1 MSTAP
6 YDYDLIVLGGGSA
19 GLAGAIRAAQHG
31 KRVALLEPGELGGTC
46 VNVGCVPKK
55 AMWLAADLHE
65 RIGLA
70 SAMGFDVQARPALS
84 WKELVIHRQA
94 YISNIHTSYHKRL
107 DETGVV
113 RIPARGHLLDAHT
126 VACSDGVR
134 HSAEHILIATG
145 AHPLRP
151 DIPAR
156 NWAWFPMISSICA
169 RHRPRWR
176 SSVAVT
182 SRWSWLACCRHWAAG

>member
-31 KRVALLEPGELGGTC
+31 KRVAMLESGELGGTC

-70 SAMGFDVQARPALS
+70 NAMGFDVEARPALS

-94 YISNIHTSYHKRL
+94 YITNIHTSYRKRL

-113 RIPARGHLLDAHT
+113 RIPARGRLLDAVDGGGVPTERLFLLTINAVADTPTIT
-126 VACSDGVR
+126 VAQ
-134 HSAEHILIATG
+134 AATPT
-145 AHPLRP
+145 APLT
-151 DIPAR
+151 
-156 NWAWFPMISSICA
+156 ST
-169 RHRPRWR
+169 RPR
-176 SSVAVT
+176 V
-182 SRWSWLACCRHWAAG
+182 

>member
-1 MSTAP
+1 MSTAS

-31 KRVALLEPGELGGTC
+31 KRVAMLEPGELGGTC

-70 SAMGFDVQARPALS
+70 NAMGFDVEARPALS

-126 VACSDGVR
+126 VACSDGV
-134 HSAEHILIATG
+134 HYSAEHILIAT
-145 AHPLRP
+145 ARIHCVR
-151 DIPAR
+151 IFPAR
-156 NWAWFPMISSICA
+156 SWAWSPTISSTCV
-169 RHRPRWR
+169 RRRPRWR
-176 SSVAVT
+176 SSVVVT
-182 SRWSWLACCRHWAAG
+182 SRWSWLACCRRSAAA

>member
-1 MSTAP
+1 MSTAS

-31 KRVALLEPGELGGTC
+31 KRVAMLEPGELGGTC

-70 SAMGFDVQARPALS
+70 NAMGFDVEARPALS

-94 YISNIHTSYHKRL
+94 YISNIHTSYHKRQFSGVTVWTQL
-107 DETGVV
+107 CIAGEVDRTGKAIMERRIVAHVV
-113 RIPARGHLLDAHT
+113 AAIDAGSNNALRVQRLALGSMVIE
-126 VACSDGVR
+126 VAGITEYIVQTACIEFAVQRMRMHPVR
-134 HSAEHILIATG
+134 QAQ
-145 AHPLRP
+145 P
-151 DIPAR
+151 
-156 NWAWFPMISSICA
+156 
-169 RHRPRWR
+169 
-176 SSVAVT
+176 
-182 SRWSWLACCRHWAAG
+182 

>member
-1 MSTAP
+1 MNTASH
-6 YDYDLIVLGGGSA
+6 DYDLIVLGGGSA
-19 GLAGAIRAAQHG
+19 GLAGAIRAAQYG

-70 SAMGFDVQARPALS
+70 SAMGFDVPPRPALS

-113 RIPARGHLLDAHT
+113 RIPARGHLPVSYTHLT
-126 VACSDGVR
+126 LPT
-134 HSAEHILIATG
+134 IL
-145 AHPLRP
+145 L
-151 DIPAR
+151 
-156 NWAWFPMISSICA
+156 
-169 RHRPRWR
+169 
-176 SSVAVT
+176 V
-182 SRWSWLACCRHWAAG
+182 